1 MNNNWI
7 NTFRIQQSKL
17 NRRKEPQALFWSES
31 VVEFNEFSHRRN
43 NILPW
48 NHTVLDF
55 AFTESARL
63 RYPVHFPQKDNF
75 SGGVGVVSCMWV
87 KE

>member
-48 NHTVLDF
+48 NHSVLDF
-55 AFTESARL
+55 ALAESAVQAFGLYDSIQR
-63 RYPVHFPQKDNF
+63 FN
-75 SGGVGVVSCMWV
+75 S
-87 KE
+87 